1 MKQAAAVRTQFSL
14 NNRAGSTATSTAT
27 VAANLVSEAATPS
40 SSAVA
45 TRGTSFFRGRGRR
58 GSHSPGHP
66 YRLNSPKV
74 SLKESLKSYNVWLL
88 DSTSFENDEF
98 GNVNEVAFNDDV
110 VIMKGYVSISN
121 NDTEQIIREKRC
133 ELFKQKITNIEP
145 SGFFYVK
152 RERNKLI
159 YPETVKNYAWNYTN
173 LKLLAGQGKLYC
185 SLKRSYR
192 SYIFKTY
199 ISLLIPQLIFC
210 QILNL
215 VLISYLHH
223 QIIYA
228 NINIKIYYPPPYE
241 RLVQDYSKAELE
253 DLNVNDQVE
262 YLSGCILNI

>member
-1 MKQAAAVRTQFSL
+1 MATLTESEVRRIIQEELRKTRKPKTNLVYQRVQDSLNETAAAVRTQFSL

-27 VAANLVSEAATPS
+27 VAANLVSEAARPS

-98 GNVNEVAFNDDV
+98 GNVNEVAFNEDV

-121 NDTEQIIREKRC
+121 NDTEQIIREKLC

-152 RERNKLI
+152 RERNNLI

-192 SYIFKTY
+192 SYIFKTEKKT
-199 ISLLIPQLIFC
+199 I
-210 QILNL
+210 
-215 VLISYLHH
+215 
-223 QIIYA
+223 
-228 NINIKIYYPPPYE
+228 
-241 RLVQDYSKAELE
+241 
-253 DLNVNDQVE
+253 
-262 YLSGCILNI
+262 